1 MDPDN
6 FADNV
11 MDLCCQVVCCA
22 YSLDRKEGLPPVDE
36 VSQEMVDM
44 TERVRG
50 NRPACSIM
58 CWQDVRLVFL
68 AALDRARDIVE
79 GSLTDD

>member
-1 MDPDN
+1 MDN

-22 YSLDRKEGLPPVDE
+22 YSLDRKENPPVEE

-44 TERVRG
+44 TDRVRG
-50 NRPACSIM
+50 NRPPCSIM

-68 AALDRARDIVE
+68 AALDRARVIVE
-79 GSLTDD
+79 DSLTEY